1 MDISRS
7 NADRFKIFRENCGAV
22 HPRSI
27 VGKIKYT
34 QELFRDTWRG
44 CGSVGSSGLFGFFG
58 LSGSE
63 NEINE
68 INQIDQINQL
78 DCL

>member
-1 MDISRS
+1 MDISS
-7 NADRFKIFRENCGAV
+7 PNAHQFKKFRENRGVA
-22 HPRSI
+22 HPCSI
-27 VGKIKYT
+27 VRKRKGT
-34 QELFRDTWRG
+34 QELFRGAWRG
-44 CGSVGSSGLFGFFG
+44 AGSVGSSGLFGFFG

-68 INQIDQINQL
+68 INQL